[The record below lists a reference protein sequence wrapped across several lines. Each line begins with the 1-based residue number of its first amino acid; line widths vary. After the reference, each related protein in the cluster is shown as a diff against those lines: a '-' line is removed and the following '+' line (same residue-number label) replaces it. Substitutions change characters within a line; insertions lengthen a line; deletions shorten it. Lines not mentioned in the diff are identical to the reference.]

1 MAAADKAALFKTFA
15 KVEAQ
20 PHGLMATFMA
30 KWSED
35 YPGQSGHIHL
45 SMNKIRGSGALFHDA
60 RAEGGIST
68 AMRHFIGGQQ
78 NFDAGAAGHDR
89 AHHECLYPADPRLLG
104 PYGGNLGHQQPDL
117 RPARDRRRGKIPT
130 SRIPGRRRR
139 CQPLPGP
146 GHRHRLRPVGPGTEP
161 GTDRPRAGQ
170 RL

>member
-20 PHGLMATFMA
+20 RHGLMATFMA

-45 SMNKIRGSGALFHDA
+45 SINKIRGGGALFHDA

-78 NFDAGAAGHDR
+78 NLMP
-89 AHHECLYPADPRLLG
+89 ELL
-104 PYGGNLGHQQPDL
+104 
-117 RPARDRRRGKIPT
+117 AMIAPT
-130 SRIPGRRRR
+130 TNAYTQLIPGF
-139 CQPLPGP
+139 
-146 GHRHRLRPVGPGTEP
+146 
-161 GTDRPRAGQ
+161 
-170 RL
+170 